1 MKHVY
6 IAIHSLGMLEMFIC
20 NPFVFTKKEMA
31 CLGESTSERYSA
43 KMNMSATV
51 FQSLR
56 LSSEIFFLSS
66 EMIEKNALTYAF
78 SHSGNISFSSKE
90 PLKNKI
96 FDH

>member
-1 MKHVY
+1 
-6 IAIHSLGMLEMFIC
+6 MLEMFIC
-20 NPFVFTKKEMA
+20 NPFVFWKKEIA

-66 EMIEKNALTYAF
+66 EMIEKNVLTNAF
-78 SHSGNISFSSKE
+78 SHKGTLQKLLSGFKG
-90 PLKNKI
+90 
-96 FDH
+96 FWAG